1 MKTFNIHT
9 DPITSSDDS
18 DHESELVMEE
28 NHYSC
33 NKSEASN
40 IQQLPDVRKKSFRFM
55 AKVAEGVKFVVDSI
69 TGKLMWYF
77 LHGTYYIPYNY

>member
-18 DHESELVMEE
+18 DHESVEE

-33 NKSEASN
+33 NESEASN

-77 LHGTYYIPYNY
+77 PHGTLDTV